1 MAYKR
6 KSETIDDIV
15 APTVLSDSAEVNRIV
30 DVGPT
35 SKKARVSNEPGTSKS
50 KDKASAA
57 KNWQEVQLEGEDE
70 VCSAIL
76 SFSVFWPSLSIQG
89 AVPI

>member
-30 DVGPT
+30 DVVPI

-50 KDKASAA
+50 KKDKVSAA
-57 KNWQEVQLEGEDE
+57 KTWQEVQLEGEDE
-70 VCSAIL
+70 VCHPVL
-76 SFSVFWPSLSIQG
+76 
-89 AVPI
+89 